1 MRHFLLIA
9 FIFLSLQAFSQKMT
23 ISGDVQDTALKIPMK
38 NVVAMAVRIKDS
50 VLVAHTRT
58 NEKGF
63 FTLANLTIDT
73 VQVIVSDSKFSEQ
86 SYYVFG
92 SAANYAFDFGKI
104 ILPAKSQQL
113 GEVIIYAYKDPVYYK
128 GDTLIYTADSFKVK
142 PNATVEDLLRKLPG
156 IKVDA
161 QGKITSQG
169 KDISQV
175 LVDGD
180 EFFGSD
186 PTVATKNLAAQGVE
200 SVQVYEKKNENAGDG
215 QEETTQVMNLKLKE
229 DAKKG
234 YFGKVSGASDF
245 QNFYEGELLANK
257 FKKSLKISVFALAS
271 NTPRSSFGWGDM
283 YKFGLDNDNMQTDE
297 DGGMFWNGQG
307 NVNKGVPQTLKSGF
321 YYTDKIGKKT
331 KLGLNYTYTNNQL
344 DAVGS
349 SRSQYFLSDT
359 TGYIT
364 DNSSRNIQRTE
375 GHAVSFKIT
384 QTLDSLTELE
394 FEPKIKLNSTK
405 QDNFS
410 STSFLTDADTLTR
423 QTNVRNTNNA
433 SGYDINTNIKLKRS
447 FKNRDRQF
455 RMNYNVILVDNKSD
469 GILKADNTY
478 YNATTPTS
486 DSIIDQ
492 KKSNTSKSQSH
503 NGNIVYTEPLSKKIK
518 LEFEYNFSYNISKQS
533 KISQNYT
540 NGEYTGYDSTLTN
553 DFENVKMINR
563 LGVKFIHE
571 TKKQAF
577 NFGAR
582 VRNVDVENTN
592 IITNQVFTQSVNNIL
607 PFIGY
612 MYRFSENSRLNIKYS
627 TSSAQPSLNQLQPVP
642 DNSNPNQIKL
652 GNPNLVPTFVN
663 KFDISY
669 NVYKPISGK
678 YLWMS
683 GNFQNTDNAFA
694 NSIAFDS
701 LGRTVSQTL
710 NVNGNYNARAGI
722 NGGLPFFSKKLQVS
736 PNVGCSYNSNSNF
749 INLQKNITSTLSANA
764 GLAFE
769 VNLDTLSFELAYTID
784 YSDPSST
791 LSTASNKPY
800 YSQNFNATFRFRLPF
815 KIFLET
821 DAAYVINSQR
831 AEGYNLNYVV
841 WNASINKFFLKNEN
855 LILTV
860 SGNDILNQNV
870 MNNRTVQDNVII
882 DDRTSIISRYFLLKL
897 TYKFNSTKTKETD
910 DYF

>member
-1 MRHFLLIA
+1 MRHLLLFA
-9 FIFLSLQAFSQKMT
+9 FIFISTQAFSQKMT
-23 ISGDVQDTALKIPMK
+23 ISGNVQDTALNIPMK

-92 SAANYAFDFGKI
+92 SAANYEFDFGKI
-104 ILPAKSQQL
+104 ILPPKSQQL

-215 QEETTQVMNLKLKE
+215 EEETTQVMNLKLKDE
-229 DAKKG
+229 AKKG
-234 YFGKVSGASDF
+234 YFGKISGASDF

-283 YKFGLDNDNMQTDE
+283 YKFGLENESNMFSDD
-297 DGGMFWNGQG
+297 DGGMYWIKGG
-307 NVNKGVPQTLKSGF
+307 SDNKGVPQTLKSGF

-349 SRSQYFLSDT
+349 TRSEYFLSDS
-359 TGYIT
+359 TGYTT
-364 DNSSRNIQRTE
+364 DNSSKNIQKTE
-375 GHAVSFKIT
+375 GHSINFKLT

-394 FEPKIKLNSTK
+394 LEPKIKLNSTI

-410 STSFLTDADTLTR
+410 VTNFLTEEDTLTR
-423 QTNVRNTNNA
+423 QTNVRNTNKA
-433 SGYDINTNIKLKRS
+433 EGYEINTNVKLKRS

-455 RMNYNVILVDNKSD
+455 RMNYNVILVDNKAD

-478 YNATTPTS
+478 YNSTTPS
-486 DSIIDQ
+486 DSINQ
-492 KKSNTSKSQSH
+492 KKINTSNSQTH
-503 NGNIVYTEPLSKKIK
+503 NGNVVYTEPLTKKIK
-518 LEFEYNFSYNISKQS
+518 LEFEYNFNYNISEQS
-533 KISQNYT
+533 KMSQNYT
-540 NGEYTGYDSTLTN
+540 NGEYSGYDSTLTN
-553 DFENVKMINR
+553 DFENIKMINR

-571 TKKQAF
+571 TKKHAF

-582 VRNVDVENTN
+582 VRNVDVVNTN
-592 IITNQVFTQSVNNIL
+592 IITNEVFTQSVNNIL

-612 MYRFSENSRLNIKYS
+612 MYRFSENSRFNIKYS
-627 TSSAQPSLNQLQPVP
+627 TSSAQPSMNQLQPVP
-642 DNSNPNQIKL
+642 DNSNPNNIKL
-652 GNPNLVPTFVN
+652 GNPNLIPTFSN
-663 KFDISY
+663 KFDMSY

-678 YLWMS
+678 YLWIS
-683 GNFQNTDNAFA
+683 ANFQNTDNAFA
-694 NSIAFDS
+694 NSTYFDS
-701 LGRTVSQTL
+701 LGRIVSQTL
-710 NVNGNYNARAGI
+710 NVDGNYTSRVNINAGI
-722 NGGLPFFSKKLQVS
+722 PLFSRVLSLNPYGG
-736 PNVGCSYNSNSNF
+736 GSYNSYTSF
-749 INLQKNITSTLSANA
+749 INSQKNITSTLNTNA
-764 GLAFE
+764 GLGIE
-769 VNLDTLSFELAYTID
+769 INIDTLSFNLSYGID
-784 YSDPSST
+784 YNDPSST

-800 YSQNFNATFRFRLPF
+800 YSQNFGATFRLKLPF

-821 DAAYVINSQR
+821 DAEYVINSQR

-841 WNASINKFFLKNEN
+841 WNASISKSFLKNEN
-855 LILTV
+855 LILTA
-860 SGNDILNQNV
+860 SGNDILNQNI

-882 DDRTSIISRYFLLKL
+882 DDRTNIISRYFLLKL

-910 DYF
+910 DFF

>member
-9 FIFLSLQAFSQKMT
+9 FIFLSSLAFSQKMT
-23 ISGDVQDTALKIPMK
+23 ISGNVQDTTLKIPMK

-63 FTLANLTIDT
+63 FTLGNLTIDT

-92 SAANYAFDFGKI
+92 SAANYEFDFGKI
-104 ILPAKSQQL
+104 VLPPKSQQL

-215 QEETTQVMNLKLKE
+215 DEETTQVMNLKLKE

-257 FKKSLKISVFALAS
+257 FKKSLKVSVFALAS

-283 YKFGLDNDNMQTDE
+283 YKFGLENESSSFTDD
-297 DGGMFWNGQG
+297 DGGMYWYSN
-307 NVNKGVPQTLKSGF
+307 NNENKGVPQTLKSGF

-349 SRSQYFLSDT
+349 TRSQYFLSDS
-359 TGYIT
+359 TGYTT
-364 DNSSRNIQRTE
+364 DNSSRNVQKTE
-375 GHAVSFKIT
+375 GHSVNFKIT

-394 FEPKIKLNSTK
+394 IEPKIKLNSTK

-410 STSFLTDADTLTR
+410 ITNFLSDDDTLTR
-423 QTNVRNTNNA
+423 QTNVRNTNKA
-433 SGYDINTNIKLKRS
+433 EGYEINTNVKLKRS

-469 GILKADNTY
+469 GILKSDNTY
-478 YNATTPTS
+478 FTS
-486 DSIIDQ
+486 SLPNDSIDQ
-492 KKSNTSKSQSH
+492 KKSNTSNSQTH

-518 LEFEYNFSYNISKQS
+518 LEFEYNFNYNISKQS

-553 DFENVKMINR
+553 DFENIKMINR

-571 TKKQAF
+571 TKKQSF

-582 VRNVDVENTN
+582 LRNVDVVNTN
-592 IITNQVFTQSVNNIL
+592 IISNEVFTQSVNNIL

-612 MYRFSENSRLNIKYS
+612 LYRFSENSRFNIKYS
-627 TSSAQPSLNQLQPVP
+627 TSSSQPSLNQLQPVP

-652 GNPNLVPTFVN
+652 GNPNLVPTFTN
-663 KFDISY
+663 KFDLSY
-669 NVYKPISGK
+669 NSYKPISGK
-678 YLWMS
+678 YLWIS
-683 GNFQNTDNAFA
+683 GNFSTTDNAFA
-694 NSIAFDS
+694 NSTTFDS

-722 NGGLPFFSKKLQVS
+722 SGGVPMFSRKLQVA
-736 PNVGCSYNSNSNF
+736 PNLGSSYNSYSSF
-749 INLQKNITSTLSANA
+749 INLQKNITTTLSANA
-764 GLAFE
+764 GLAIE
-769 VNLDTLSFELAYTID
+769 VDLDTLSFVLAYTID

-800 YSQNFNATFRFRLPF
+800 YSQNFSVEFKLKLPF
-815 KIFLET
+815 KTFLET
-821 DAAYVINSQR
+821 DAEYVINSQR

-841 WNASINKFFLKNEN
+841 WNASISKSFLKNEN
-855 LILTV
+855 LILAV
-860 SGNDILNQNV
+860 SGNDILNQNI
-870 MNNRTVQDNVII
+870 MNTRTVQDNVIT
-882 DDRTSIISRYFLLKL
+882 DDRTNIISRYFLLKL
-897 TYKFNSTKTKETD
+897 TYKFNSTKTKDTD